1 LVKIVL
7 SFYYTFKQSSLW
19 DERMP
24 LKTPP
29 LATLS
34 NEALCKLRDEI
45 AAVLSRRAEELRKEL
60 NQLTGGALVSGAAAN
75 GRKYTRKTKGNKIAP
90 KYRGPDG
97 STWCGRGLK
106 PRWLTNEM
114 KQGKKPEDFL
124 IVPRDKDRQDTLK
137 SNASR

>member
-1 LVKIVL
+1 
-7 SFYYTFKQSSLW
+7 
-19 DERMP
+19 MP
-24 LKTPP
+24 SRTPP

-45 AAVLSRRAEELRKEL
+45 VAVLNSRAEELRKEL
-60 NQLTGGALVSGAAAN
+60 NQLTGGTLVSDAGVN
-75 GRKYTRKTKGNKIAP
+75 GMKSARRTKGRKIAP

-106 PRWLTNEM
+106 PRWLTHEI
-114 KQGKKPEDFL
+114 KQGKKLEDFL

-137 SNASR
+137 TNASR